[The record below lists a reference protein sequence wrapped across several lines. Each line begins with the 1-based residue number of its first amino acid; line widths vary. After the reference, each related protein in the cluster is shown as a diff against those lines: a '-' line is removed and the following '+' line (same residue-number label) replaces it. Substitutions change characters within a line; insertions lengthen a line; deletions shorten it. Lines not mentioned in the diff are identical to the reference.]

1 MNYTNQLLGS
11 LKTTFGGTDLADMQ
25 VISKYNK
32 EIQFL
37 LCVIKYFSKYA
48 LLVPLKNKR
57 SITITDS
64 FQKV

>member
-11 LKTTFGGTDLADMQ
+11 LKTTFGGIDLADMQ

-48 LLVPLKNKR
+48 WLLPLKK
-57 SITITDS
+57 
-64 FQKV
+64 

>member
-11 LKTTFGGTDLADMQ
+11 LKTTFGGTDLVDMQ

-48 LLVPLKNKR
+48 FLVPLKNKR

>member
-48 LLVPLKNKR
+48 FLVPLKNKS

>member
-11 LKTTFGGTDLADMQ
+11 LKTTFGGIDLADMQ

-37 LCVIKYFSKYA
+37 LCFIKYFSKYA
-48 LLVPLKNKR
+48 WLVPLKNKR

>member
-11 LKTTFGGTDLADMQ
+11 LKITFGGIDLADMQ

-48 LLVPLKNKR
+48 WLLPLKNKR